1 MKMRRFENQV
11 AVVTGS
17 GRGLGKAFVERFAKE
32 GAKVVVTDINEEACI
47 VVRDEIIA
55 AGGEAIAIACDV
67 TNRAQ
72 VADMMKTVIE
82 TYGQIDVLVNN
93 AGITRDAS
101 FMKMTD
107 DQFDLV
113 INTNMKSMFI
123 CTQEAV
129 KYMFE
134 RKYGRVINI
143 SSLTGVAGNFGQTN
157 YGAAKAGVIGMT
169 KTWSKEFG
177 RKGVT
182 CNAVAPG
189 FMMTEMTLTMKQEI
203 IDNLISQIPVGRGGD
218 PKELAGAVAFLAS
231 EEAGFINGA
240 TLNINGGTYCS

>member
-1 MKMRRFENQV
+1 MRRFENQV
-11 AVVTGS
+11 VIVTGS
-17 GRGLGKAFVERFAKE
+17 GRGLGKAFVERFAQE
-32 GAKVVVTDINEEACI
+32 GAKVVVTDINEESCQA
-47 VVRDEIIA
+47 VRDELVA

-72 VADMMKTVIE
+72 VADLVKTTID

-101 FMKMTD
+101 FLKMTD
-107 DQFDLV
+107 DQFDAV

-123 CTQEAV
+123 CTQEV
-129 KYMFE
+129 IKHMFDK
-134 RKYGRVINI
+134 KYGRIVNI

-157 YGAAKAGVIGMT
+157 YGAAKAGIIGMT

-182 CNAVAPG
+182 VNAIAPG
-189 FMMTEMTLTMKQEI
+189 FMMTEMTLSMKQEI
-203 IDNLISQIPVGRGGD
+203 IDSLIAQIPVGRGGD

-231 EEAGFINGA
+231 SEAGFINGA
-240 TLNINGGTYCS
+240 TLNVNGGTHCY